1 MSRSVLKAPLS
12 RRALLRSGASISIA
26 LPFLDAMWPKKAA
39 AAELP
44 KRLFIMVGQNGVVPA
59 TFFPTGGDE
68 KNFTLGASLA
78 PLEAHKKNLIILD
91 GIRKMQRG
99 LGDGTAHGRGSAGA
113 ITGATC
119 SGKNGIGDGPSID
132 QPIADKIATGT
143 RFRNM
148 IVGQVNAY
156 AWFTSG
162 PKQKIF
168 GEDSPQKNFDALFSN
183 FTPPTPGGGAS
194 GPNPEIMKL
203 VARKKS
209 ILDGALEEYKRLAV
223 NVGGSD
229 KARLGAH
236 TEAIRNVEKGI
247 EALGSGTSMASAAC
261 VKPATSGESMVY
273 PDKCNANLD
282 LLCLAYACD
291 LTRIGGMQYN
301 THGQTFSWAG
311 MTGGDHHALA
321 HQQGSAGIDA
331 NLTKANAW
339 FASQF
344 GRVIEKL
351 KSYGEGPGTAFDR
364 TLMLWTNELAIG
376 PHKFDRGPFLLAS
389 GGMPMEG
396 GKTLQTGRWMKFDN
410 FPHTGVLI
418 SMANIFGV
426 PLTQFGF
433 GEWQKGPLPGLI

>member
-1 MSRSVLKAPLS
+1 MSRATRLPLS
-12 RRALLRSGASISIA
+12 RRTLLRSGASIGIA
-26 LPFLDAMWPKKAA
+26 LPFLDAMWPRKAS

-68 KNFTLGASLA
+68 KNFTLGASMA
-78 PLEAHKKNLIILD
+78 PLEPHKKNLIILD

-99 LGDGTAHGRGSAGA
+99 LSDGSAHARGSAGA
-113 ITGATC
+113 ITGATSS
-119 SGKNGIGDGPSID
+119 SGNGIGDGPSID

-143 RFRNM
+143 RFRNL
-148 IVGQVNAY
+148 IVGATNQY

-162 PKQKIF
+162 PKQKVF
-168 GEDSPQKNFDALFSN
+168 GEDSPQKNFETIFSN
-183 FTPPTPGGGAS
+183 FTAPAAGGAA
-194 GPNPEIMKL
+194 GAPNPEITRL

-223 NVGGSD
+223 TIGGSD
-229 KARLGAH
+229 KQRLGAH

-247 EALGSGTSMASAAC
+247 ESLGSGSAMASAAC
-261 VKPATSGESMVY
+261 AKPDASGESTVFPMRAT
-273 PDKCNANLD
+273 ANLD

-291 LTRIGGMQYN
+291 LTRVGGMQYN

-344 GRVIEKL
+344 GHVIDRL

-376 PHKFDRGPFLLAS
+376 PHKFERGPFLLAS

-396 GKTLQTGRWMKFDN
+396 GRTLQTGRWLKYDA

-426 PLTQFGF
+426 PLTQFGY